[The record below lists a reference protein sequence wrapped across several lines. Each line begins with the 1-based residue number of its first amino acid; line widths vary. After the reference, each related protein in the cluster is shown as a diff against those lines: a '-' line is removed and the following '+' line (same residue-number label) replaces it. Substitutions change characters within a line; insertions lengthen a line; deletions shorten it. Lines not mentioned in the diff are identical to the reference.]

1 MPMCT
6 VENNDY
12 TERMLYNYYTH
23 CTCTIIRLHVYSSIG
38 YARMY
43 PCTHHTSVKCLSN
56 ITRSALLR
64 RLIHNLFDLCTLDYC
79 NAHKNS
85 VHTLHI
91 GQCSLLY
98 SMCTGVEADRAAR
111 RPISSP
117 DQVRR
122 SSEGR
127 SLERWAGQP
136 RHVGRLHCRPTTQG
150 WI

>member
-79 NAHKNS
+79 NAHKTVFTHYIS
-85 VHTLHI
+85 VNVLFCI
-91 GQCSLLY
+91 QCAQASEP
-98 SMCTGVEADRAAR
+98 TGLPAAR
-111 RPISSP
+111 YHPQIRFVDRRRAVAWSDGRPTP
-117 DQVRR
+117 
-122 SSEGR
+122 
-127 SLERWAGQP
+127 A
-136 RHVGRLHCRPTTQG
+136 CRPTTQG
-150 WI
+150 LI